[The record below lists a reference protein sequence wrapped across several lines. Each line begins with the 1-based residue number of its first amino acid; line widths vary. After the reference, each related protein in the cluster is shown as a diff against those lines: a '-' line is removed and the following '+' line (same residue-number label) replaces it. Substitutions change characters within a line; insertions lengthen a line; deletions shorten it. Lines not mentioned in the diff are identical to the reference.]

1 MGGPCGGVALLP
13 VLDDLGGVLD
23 QRWGRATVK
32 PPTLDQGADSGVDL
46 ADGDFGIF
54 FPAVARGSG
63 PGTES

>member
-54 FPAVARGSG
+54 PPAVARGSG
-63 PGTES
+63 LGTES